1 MWRPLAAIYQL
12 DGVFDL
18 LTSKRRG
25 AAVAA
30 LMFRGL

>member
-25 AAVAA
+25 AAKS
-30 LMFRGL
+30 LP